1 MIKMKKDRIN
11 IIFAICILIVCFFVL
26 VGCRTTTP
34 TTPTTKTEIKTIIQR
49 DTTIVFDTIVKV
61 RPDSSLL
68 VLYAECDSNNS
79 LLLSELKAM
88 QGARAKIKYECIDNY
103 INVECLCDSLEL
115 EVEKQK
121 TINKYITEQYIEQQ
135 KIITEKDSF
144 IKRLGWICIGMLLML
159 IVMLILIFKR

>member
-1 MIKMKKDRIN
+1 MTRKEIN
-11 IIFAICILIVCFFVL
+11 TIFAICILIVCFLFLL

-49 DTTIVFDTIVKV
+49 DTTIVFDTIVKI

-68 VLYAECDSNNS
+68 MLYAECDSNNN
-79 LLLSELKAM
+79 LLLSELKTM

-135 KIITEKDSF
+135 KTIVEKDSF
-144 IKRLGWICIGMLLML
+144 IKKMGWICVGMLLML
-159 IVMLILIFKR
+159 IVMLILILKK